1 MKALLIKDFL
11 NIKAQ
16 GKAILLVLA
25 VWFIISVVNGSGS
38 FFAALS
44 VVYAI
49 LLPLTSVTADD
60 KCGFERYAMTMP
72 LTRTVMALSKY
83 VFALACSLVMAVI
96 GFAACVVIDR
106 SAINEALATC
116 AACFCVAVVLVSL
129 LLPLVY
135 KYGPEKARLVM
146 MAVFVI
152 GFLVFGFVL
161 DRFNVELDLNTAF
174 IAMPIAALVLLA
186 ASAAVSV
193 GIYKKKEF

>member
-1 MKALLIKDFL
+1 MKAVLIKDFL

-16 GKAILLVLA
+16 SKAILLVLA
-25 VWFIISVVNGSGS
+25 IWFVISVFNGSGS

-49 LLPLTSVTADD
+49 LLPLTSITADD
-60 KCGFERYAMTMP
+60 KCGFERYALTMP
-72 LTRTVMALSKY
+72 VTRTVMALSKY
-83 VFALACSLVMAVI
+83 VFALSCALCMAVI
-96 GFAACVVIDR
+96 GFAACIIID
-106 SAINEALATC
+106 SSSVNEALATC

-135 KYGPEKARLVM
+135 KFGPEKARLVM
-146 MAVFVI
+146 MAVFVV

-161 DRFNVELDLNTAF
+161 DRLDVELYLDAAF
-174 IAMPIAALVLLA
+174 VAMPVLALVLLA

-193 GIYKKKEF
+193 GIYKRKEF

>member
-1 MKALLIKDFL
+1 MRALLIKDIL

-25 VWFIISVVNGSGS
+25 IWFIISVFNGSGS

-72 LTRTVMALSKY
+72 VTRTVMALSKY
-83 VFALACSLVMAVI
+83 VFALACALIMAVI
-96 GFAACVVIDR
+96 GFAACVIID
-106 SAINEALATC
+106 SSSVNEALATC
-116 AACFCVAVVLVSL
+116 ASCFCVAVALVSL

-135 KYGPEKARLVM
+135 KFGPEKARLVM
-146 MAVFVI
+146 MVVFI
-152 GFLVFGFVL
+152 AGFLILVFAFDKLGIEP
-161 DRFNVELDLNTAF
+161 DMELLI
-174 IAMPIAALVLLA
+174 IALPALALVLLA
-186 ASAAVSV
+186 VSAVISV
-193 GIYKKKEF
+193 GIYRKKEF

>member
-1 MKALLIKDFL
+1 MRALLIKDIL

-25 VWFIISVVNGSGS
+25 IWFIISVFNGSGS

-72 LTRTVMALSKY
+72 VTRTVMALSKY
-83 VFALACSLVMAVI
+83 VFAFACALIMAVI
-96 GFAACVVIDR
+96 GFAACVIID
-106 SAINEALATC
+106 SSSVNEALATC
-116 AACFCVAVVLVSL
+116 ASCFCVAVALVSL

-135 KYGPEKARLVM
+135 KFGPEKARLVM
-146 MAVFVI
+146 MVVFIAGFLILVFVFDKLGI
-152 GFLVFGFVL
+152 EP
-161 DRFNVELDLNTAF
+161 DMELLI
-174 IAMPIAALVLLA
+174 IALPSLALVLLA
-186 ASAAVSV
+186 VSAVISV
-193 GIYKKKEF
+193 GIYRKKEF

>member
-83 VFALACSLVMAVI
+83 VFALIMALI
-96 GFAACVVIDR
+96 GFAACVIIDR

-146 MAVFVI
+146 MAVFVV

-161 DRFNVELDLNTAF
+161 DKLDVELELNAIF
-174 IAMPIAALVLLA
+174 IAMPVIALVLLA